1 MRSFKRKSI
10 TDFIKRNY
18 HPSVTVFSV
27 SGSIGLEKAVA
38 LAEEFFGGKKSST
51 SIPKRGAFKKYQSSE
66 VEIPKS
72 ISQVHYISGIPAYAL
87 NDPRRYTLVLLNNLL
102 GGPGMNSRLNLN
114 VREKYGFTY
123 TIESGY
129 HTYSDTGIFFL
140 YFATD
145 QKHFTKTLKLANQE
159 LKKLCDQPLGDK
171 LFQQY
176 REQLLGQIMMAQEN
190 RLSVFLSRS
199 KAFLNFGSVISVDEI
214 RAKVKSVS
222 AKDIQTAAKDLLGN
236 KDRSALIYKP
246 S

>member
-1 MRSFKRKSI
+1 M
-10 TDFIKRNY
+10 
-18 HPSVTVFSV
+18 
-27 SGSIGLEKAVA
+27 
-38 LAEEFFGGKKSST
+38 
-51 SIPKRGAFKKYQSSE
+51 
-66 VEIPKS
+66 
-72 ISQVHYISGIPAYAL
+72 
-87 NDPRRYTLVLLNNLL
+87 
-102 GGPGMNSRLNLN
+102 
-114 VREKYGFTY
+114 
-123 TIESGY
+123 
-129 HTYSDTGIFFL
+129 
-140 YFATD
+140 
-145 QKHFTKTLKLANQE
+145 KLANQE

-190 RLSVFLSRS
+190 RLSVLLSRS